1 MRDFVMSENPL
12 HRVLF
17 CIGVNQNF
25 MDSTAEEMGEVWQAF
40 SAMMKGIAEL
50 EGVNVL
56 GIMDDDRI
64 MVGPSPNSPWT
75 AYIMADVP
83 DIETITAACDF
94 FRSTPVGDGTYK
106 LWKYCRVEARVGR
119 ELQVPA

>member
-1 MRDFVMSENPL
+1 MSENKL

-25 MDSTAEEMGEVWQAF
+25 MDATQQEMGEVWQAF
-40 SAMMKGIAEL
+40 SAMMQGIAEL
-50 EGVNVL
+50 PGVNVL

-64 MVGPSPNSPWT
+64 QVGPSTSSPWT

-83 DIETITAACDF
+83 DLETVTEACNF
-94 FRSTPVGDGTYK
+94 FRTTPVGDGTYK
-106 LWKYCRVEARVGR
+106 LWKYCKVEARIGR
-119 ELQVPA
+119 ELEVPS